1 MSFFG
6 SLISTIGKVVT
17 TAVTIF
23 KTAKPILEALRPAVD
38 EIDEGFVF
46 IEEQIASGGTVADD
60 FLDRN
65 LDTLI
70 AVEHATGKGVVVL
83 GQINAL
89 CAKLRL
95 FSQDQTPDTITPE
108 EAEELGNDIL
118 ELRTVLA
125 GWKPQLDAA
134 IAKMNAVE

>member
-6 SLISTIGKVVT
+6 SIIGTIGKIVT

-38 EIDEGFVF
+38 EIDEGFAF
-46 IEEQIASGGTVADD
+46 IEGKIAEGGVVADD

-65 LDTLI
+65 LDTIL
-70 AVEHATGKGVVVL
+70 AVEHATGKGVVVM
-83 GQINAL
+83 GQLNGL

-95 FSQDQTPDTITPE
+95 FSQEQTPDTITPE
-108 EAEELGNDIL
+108 EAEELGADIL
-118 ELRTVLA
+118 AMRSALT
-125 GWKPQLDAA
+125 GWKVQLDDA
-134 IAKMNAVE
+134 IEKMNAVE